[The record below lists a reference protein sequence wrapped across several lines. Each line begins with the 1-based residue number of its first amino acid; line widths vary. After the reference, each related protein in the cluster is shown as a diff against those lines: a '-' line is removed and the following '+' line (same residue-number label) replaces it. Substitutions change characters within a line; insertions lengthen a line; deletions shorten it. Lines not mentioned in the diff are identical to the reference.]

1 MSIFEQIQLS
11 INEVLGGLLHLGS
24 STSSQI
30 ALNLGF
36 F

>member
-1 MSIFEQIQLS
+1 MSMLEQIQLQ
-11 INEVLGGLLHLGS
+11 INEVLGAALHVGS